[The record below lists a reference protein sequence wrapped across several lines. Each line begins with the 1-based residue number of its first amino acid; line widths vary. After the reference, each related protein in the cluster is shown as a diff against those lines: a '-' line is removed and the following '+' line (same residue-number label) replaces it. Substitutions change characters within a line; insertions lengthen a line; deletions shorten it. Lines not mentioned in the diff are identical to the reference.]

1 MVRAPDLMLEVVCSI
16 HTLSFLFLLEV
27 LYLKGKFNSATLLSM
42 AVTALG
48 VLGTILSSKLEK
60 VNREELKKE
69 IIEEL
74 RKENVK

>member
-1 MVRAPDLMLEVVCSI
+1 M
-16 HTLSFLFLLEV
+16 
-27 LYLKGKFNSATLLSM
+27 KGKFNSATLLSM